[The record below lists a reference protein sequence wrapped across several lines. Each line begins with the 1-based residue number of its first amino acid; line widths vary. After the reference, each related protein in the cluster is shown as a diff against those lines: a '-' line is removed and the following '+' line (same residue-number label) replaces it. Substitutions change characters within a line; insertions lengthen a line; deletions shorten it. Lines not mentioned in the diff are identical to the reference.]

1 MEMMDYKIEHFFSDN
16 LYVRK
21 MELER
26 GHASFTHKH
35 VYDHLSI
42 LAKGSACVTV
52 DGVMTEYVAPAV
64 IEIKKN
70 QVHGIYAI
78 EDLVWYCIHSTDA
91 ETAEEIES
99 QTVVMEN

>member
-1 MEMMDYKIEHFFSDN
+1 MEMIDFKIEHFFSDN

-21 MELER
+21 MELEK
-26 GHASFTHKH
+26 GHTSFTHKH

-64 IEIKKN
+64 IEIEKN
-70 QVHGIYAI
+70 QTHKIYAI
-78 EDLVWYCIHSTDA
+78 QNLVWYCIHSTDA
-91 ETAEEIES
+91 TTTEEIES